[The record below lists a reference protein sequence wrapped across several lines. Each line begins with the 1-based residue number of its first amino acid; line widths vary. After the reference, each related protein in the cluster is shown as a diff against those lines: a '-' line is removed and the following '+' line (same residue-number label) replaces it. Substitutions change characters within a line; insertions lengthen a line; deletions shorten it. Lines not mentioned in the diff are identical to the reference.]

1 MNIRVAQESDVPE
14 LADLYYQTVQ
24 THGLQYYTLEQTQA
38 WAAFGLS
45 ERFFRQFIVDVTT
58 FVVVNETDILGFAGI
73 GNDGHIT
80 SVYVRHDCLH
90 QGIGSSLMRV
100 VLDYG
105 KSQEMK
111 RFYAEVSLFS
121 VGLFKK
127 FGFQVYDTEIVE
139 RKGVKFERD
148 LVELKC

>member
-1 MNIRVAQESDVPE
+1 
-14 LADLYYQTVQ
+14 
-24 THGLQYYTLEQTQA
+24 
-38 WAAFGLS
+38 
-45 ERFFRQFIVDVTT
+45 
-58 FVVVNETDILGFAGI
+58 
-73 GNDGHIT
+73 
-80 SVYVRHDCLH
+80 VRHDCLH

-148 LVELKC
+148 LVELKCED